1 MNEGKKFENLCD
13 AIIEDILS
21 TPDDQIVAETS
32 REEIEG
38 VRAALARAEQET
50 GARILAS
57 AKSKGEVWRANARLA
72 VPALERIAHRV
83 RFDKFRAGDMEFET
97 KATLAARKGEKPT
110 DRDLDGLAEDYAE
123 LRRLEEDEK

>member
-1 MNEGKKFENLCD
+1 MSSGKKFENLCD

-32 REEIEG
+32 TEEIER
-38 VRAALARAEQET
+38 VRAAFARAEQEA
-50 GARILAS
+50 GARVLAS
-57 AKSKGEVWRANARLA
+57 AKSQSEIWRANARRV
-72 VPALERIAHRV
+72 VPASERIGHKV
-83 RFDKFRAGDMEFET
+83 RFDKFRTGDKEFEK

-110 DRDLDGLAEDYAE
+110 DRDLDGLADDYAE